1 MRNVKPQNLTLKTSF
16 TVVIQIFLI
25 LSCFTVSH
33 AADAARVFQLATLKT
48 QCIALSEVK
57 VGPGEN
63 DAAECA
69 VTGFENLGEVDGQ
82 NYYYARYCLIPNH
95 SKGQGGCGS
104 DTFNGSYFQGRA
116 MAVFIQDGADKARL
130 VFERASSE
138 IGMFVYDAPELVET
152 AAGTVL
158 VLKIALDGTGHGNES
173 EYYLREKGAWQKIE
187 SKSWVDDVIKK
198 IPPGVQM
205 WKGLWIDL
213 ETMSA
218 KAGLYRK
225 GDANCCP
232 TGGEAHIRV
241 AIENDRFAVKSVK
254 IEQGK

>member
-1 MRNVKPQNLTLKTSF
+1 MTNFYVTA
-16 TVVIQIFLI
+16 VIQVFFI
-25 LSCFTVSH
+25 LSCFSVSP
-33 AADAARVFQLATLKT
+33 AADSAQVFPLAALKA

-57 VGPGEN
+57 IGPGEN

-69 VTGFENLGEVDGQ
+69 VTEFESLGEVDGQ

-95 SKGQGGCGS
+95 SKDQGGCRS
-104 DTFNGSYFQGRA
+104 DTFNGRYFQGRA
-116 MAVFIQDGADKARL
+116 SAVFIQDGADKARL
-130 VFERASSE
+130 VFERAYPE
-138 IGMFVYDAPELVET
+138 IGMFVYEAPELVET

-158 VLKIALDGTGHGNES
+158 VLAIALDGTGHGNES
-173 EYYLREKGAWQKIE
+173 EYYLRKKGTWQKIE
-187 SKSWVDDVIKK
+187 SRSWVDDVMKK
-198 IPPGVQM
+198 ITPGVQM

-213 ETMSA
+213 ETMTA

-232 TGGEAHIRV
+232 TGGEAHIRA
-241 AIENDRFAVKSVK
+241 AIENDRFVVKSVK